1 MSFLLDPV
9 GRQLTSSMLPLWF
22 KDPADYD
29 KIRGTDKV
37 SILDLQNF
45 KPGQEITVEI
55 KHEDGSKEQIQ
66 TTSSINEGQW
76 EWFKAGSGMLTAHR
90 PALPSD
96 KWISRIERAA
106 C

>member
-1 MSFLLDPV
+1 
-9 GRQLTSSMLPLWF
+9 MLPLWF

-55 KHEDGSKEQIQ
+55 KHEDGNKEQIQ

-76 EWFKAGSGMLTAHR
+76 EWFKAGSGMSPSFHARSRLTRKAVV
-90 PALPSD
+90 L
-96 KWISRIERAA
+96 ISSTEHDGR
-106 C
+106 CCQGT